1 MGIMHTILLSEKQ
14 LILITK
20 IKGQAV
26 LKKAV
31 NQLAEFCSKSVWV
44 QLLTFDAIHRLNI
57 PELIVLMINACRN
70 LKNGFTVP
78 VRLLLH
84 DRLPTVLDNE
94 LLLPSYAMA
103 VGENSS
109 FNLGVPSDGPVKEAR
124 KVKKVSM
131 SSNHALF
138 LTYKGEVFACGAT
151 TNFDTGESNGKLVV
165 NPIKITFPNEVL
177 PIVDLSA
184 GPHHS
189 VFITKKVIYVC
200 GVNNKFCLGL
210 KKDGCHYVMK
220 HLKLPFPER
229 ARGVQLDKV
238 YTNEE
243 CTIIFSSGV
252 EFCEIWIAGKTPN
265 KIHETF
271 KIMDDTAE
279 VNYGMIRGN
288 VARIGINNA
297 LEVLYWSAK
306 SSIFPVS
313 VAQVNY
319 QNRGLK
325 NVKVVI
331 TNSDGI
337 LNYTFDTRPGRE
349 YIQPCVIS
357 VNGFLVDIYCVDYHT
372 TLEGDVLLLGYL
384 RRSKSIRFTSDFY
397 TLYRGKLFVI
407 EDKVLDD
414 GFTEVYSND
423 SNLSGLRLLIMLQEV
438 PGAHTVSSFT
448 CSPDGKNL
456 IYVTNSA
463 TIYRIKQWQ
472 TADFVDLLPFFDQYL
487 LHSVVADA
495 IRIIFEQVNEFSV
508 GFIFDLYDVL
518 PQVRLLLAEYFFNNL
533 HLITLWKNSLTAS
546 VDLIRDVFSF
556 AELDISQPDRISSA
570 LDVHFSLEPPSIYIL
585 GDYQKVDWSLFRTED
600 ILDILTEHPGDTS
613 QELEIL
619 NFLQDNGLMR
629 DYSKKLCSLKSY
641 EPELVTTVRERILGR
656 NHTSASRRARK
667 KTNQQP
673 NVENY
678 VPTVEECTKSNDSV
692 LDLPASKHEHP
703 DVKQKTTE
711 HFGKNVLN
719 SNVYDEQYKS
729 TSLMNKSTEDLSKI
743 TVPPLVM
750 SSMKRRSGRF
760 TPKGVK
766 FRCANNLLVEKQ
778 SGTHFAPWAAIATS
792 PKGSGVLPMSMI
804 FEEEM
809 NRSRKIDNV
818 SVSPLKEKTR
828 PSQSTSTC
836 GIPWNEA
843 FIASSS
849 ALSSSRP
856 SLIEIIK
863 EEEQRLKKGYSHVSQ
878 PLHFIEDEERAI
890 EELTQLYRENAGDE
904 LIVRVERCNISSKI
918 TMPNSLWTNFPR
930 SNF

>member
-1 MGIMHTILLSEKQ
+1 MSGESNGFNPSYSPSSVSDVLFSSPPNVNQDKLMRAGHIDSRQQKNISDTLRPLSRILEELFESYSQHVDFIPSIVFCIRELFRKGSSSD
-14 LILITK
+14 
-20 IKGQAV
+20 KGQAV

-124 KVKKVSM
+124 KVPLEAVKKVSM

-414 GFTEVYSND
+414 GFTEMYSND

-472 TADFVDLLPFFDQYL
+472 TADYFKLNENREIENLNKLDLNFHLINEVDNIKCSRIFYNYLIFNENRISKGDFFPKYLVEDVCRVLGVPCVTLDKYYQIGHPLQCLDDFIACYDCILISEEGTEIKFVRKILEIQSSYFTVAFSYQNSETPRLQLRASEKFVDLLPFFDQYL

-619 NFLQDNGLMR
+619 NFLQENGLMR

-678 VPTVEECTKSNDSV
+678 VPTVEVV
-692 LDLPASKHEHP
+692 L
-703 DVKQKTTE
+703 
-711 HFGKNVLN
+711 
-719 SNVYDEQYKS
+719 
-729 TSLMNKSTEDLSKI
+729 
-743 TVPPLVM
+743 
-750 SSMKRRSGRF
+750 
-760 TPKGVK
+760 
-766 FRCANNLLVEKQ
+766 
-778 SGTHFAPWAAIATS
+778 
-792 PKGSGVLPMSMI
+792 
-804 FEEEM
+804 
-809 NRSRKIDNV
+809 
-818 SVSPLKEKTR
+818 
-828 PSQSTSTC
+828 
-836 GIPWNEA
+836 
-843 FIASSS
+843 
-849 ALSSSRP
+849 
-856 SLIEIIK
+856 
-863 EEEQRLKKGYSHVSQ
+863 
-878 PLHFIEDEERAI
+878 
-890 EELTQLYRENAGDE
+890 
-904 LIVRVERCNISSKI
+904 
-918 TMPNSLWTNFPR
+918 
-930 SNF
+930 